1 MSGAITWVVGMD
13 TLTNGA
19 EQYLARLQTA
29 VAALGDYF
37 ASRIQ
42 TDMRQNAPW
51 EDRTGNAR
59 SGLFSISERMA
70 VDVVRIWLSHGHT
83 VDYGKWLE
91 LANAGK
97 YAIIVPTFQ
106 QYMPEIEQALQRLVE
121 G

>member
-1 MSGAITWVVGMD
+1 MSGAITWVTGISVIAQ
-13 TLTNGA
+13 GA
-19 EQYLARLQTA
+19 EQYGDRLR
-29 VAALGDYF
+29 VATLALGAYF

-42 TDMRQNAPW
+42 TAMRQNAIW

-59 SGLFSISERMA
+59 SGLFSQAEQA
-70 VDVVRIWLSHGHT
+70 AQDVVTIWLSHGHT

-97 YAIIVPTFQ
+97 YAIIMPTLQSFL
-106 QYMPEIEQALQRLVE
+106 PEIEQALQRLVE